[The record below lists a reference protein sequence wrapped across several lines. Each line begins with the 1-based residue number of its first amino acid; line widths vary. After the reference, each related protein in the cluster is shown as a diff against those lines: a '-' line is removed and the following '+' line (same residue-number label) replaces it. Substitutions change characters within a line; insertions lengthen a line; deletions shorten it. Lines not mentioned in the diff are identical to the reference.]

1 MLDKILKR
9 IETRTWKKSLVGL
22 LLILIVLWLAK
33 IDRYRFSPDTQF
45 STISGETFTLKTLQ
59 GKPVLITF
67 WATSCGI
74 CLKEI
79 PDLVELYQQ
88 FHPQGLEIIAIA
100 MAYDP
105 PNRVVAMTRE
115 RNLPYPVVLDLASE
129 FVKAFGPI
137 WGTPTSILIDTN
149 GVISKRKIGAFELT
163 DMQSRIQQLL
173 EG

>member
-1 MLDKILKR
+1 MLDRKLWR
-9 IETRTWKKSLVGL
+9 IETRTWGKILAVLV
-22 LLILIVLWLAK
+22 LIMSAFWLV
-33 IDRYRFSPDTQF
+33 RLNHSRFSPDTKF
-45 STISGETFTLKTLQ
+45 TTITGETFTLKALQ
-59 GKPVLITF
+59 SKPVLITF

-105 PNRVVAMTRE
+105 PNRVVALTRE

-129 FVKAFGPI
+129 YVKAFGPI
-137 WGTPTSILIDTN
+137 WGTPTSILIDKK
-149 GVISKRKIGAFELT
+149 GAISNRKIGTFELT